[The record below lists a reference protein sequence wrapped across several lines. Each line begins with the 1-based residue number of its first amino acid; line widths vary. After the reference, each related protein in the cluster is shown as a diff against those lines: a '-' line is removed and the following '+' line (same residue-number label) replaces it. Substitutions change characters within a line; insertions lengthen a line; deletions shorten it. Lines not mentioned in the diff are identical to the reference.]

1 MFAFNGG
8 REMDNAEFQRMEKSD
23 RAVTRERPFQTGF
36 KNSYYGVSSVILLAV
51 TAAIFYFALG
61 MLSLGVSCAFVPGSQ
76 NSGSDIKTGFIVTA
90 FGFIALSFT
99 LTCAGASVATGQQS
113 FLGALVI
120 GIVMLPII
128 LFLGAQL
135 FDMQLDL
142 SALSGSPSDSSSSRS
157 GNQC

>member
-1 MFAFNGG
+1 
-8 REMDNAEFQRMEKSD
+8 MDKAEFQRMEKSD
-23 RAVTRERPFQTGF
+23 RAVTRERPSQTGL
-36 KNSYYGVSSVILLAV
+36 KNNYYGVSSVILLAV

-90 FGFIALSFT
+90 FGFIALIFT
-99 LTCAGASVATGQQS
+99 LSSAGASVATGQQS

-120 GIVMLPII
+120 GIIMLPII
-128 LFLGAQL
+128 LFLAGQL

-142 SALSGSPSDSSSSRS
+142 SALSGGSTSSSSTRA
-157 GNQC
+157 GTQC